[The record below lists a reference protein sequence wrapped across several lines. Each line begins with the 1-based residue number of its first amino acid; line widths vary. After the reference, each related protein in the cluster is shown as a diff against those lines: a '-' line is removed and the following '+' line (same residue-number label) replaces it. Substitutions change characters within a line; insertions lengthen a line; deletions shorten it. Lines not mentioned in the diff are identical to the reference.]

1 MLSGK
6 LQRIICAVTDIGI
19 DKLFIFT
26 VGGKGWIHAVPF
38 LPVIGNRLFH
48 PSFSTYVNI
57 DPGMLDVTCISDLK
71 LTGNIP
77 ASQHCRHQ
85 GSIIKTDSLS
95 GREGFVYVRKISCLN
110 GGCFVLVLG
119 DMLGY
124 ILENGVNAFLFRGI
138 LCQKRKSQL
147 AGF

>member
-57 DPGMLDVTCISDLK
+57 DPGMLDVTYDEDKAATVETGYLPDIDETLSTGKGICFDYAGLHTGKRCQCFPVPWHPLPEEKEPACK
-71 LTGNIP
+71 L
-77 ASQHCRHQ
+77 
-85 GSIIKTDSLS
+85 LS
-95 GREGFVYVRKISCLN
+95 PG
-110 GGCFVLVLG
+110 
-119 DMLGY
+119 
-124 ILENGVNAFLFRGI
+124 
-138 LCQKRKSQL
+138 
-147 AGF
+147 

>member
-77 ASQHCRHQ
+77 Q
-85 GSIIKTDSLS
+85 
-95 GREGFVYVRKISCLN
+95 EGWIAGEGAAGVGY
-110 GGCFVLVLG
+110 
-119 DMLGY
+119 ML
-124 ILENGVNAFLFRGI
+124 ILR
-138 LCQKRKSQL
+138 
-147 AGF
+147 